1 MGPSAQKPAMRVRQ
15 GGGFNQGFGNFTDEH
30 LDENAMQQAMQQ
42 KALQQQGTTAGTKP
56 QPQQHGAGAGVPPA
70 PPREVG
76 TIPDEAK
83 RAGQDVWTEIKQF
96 FRLNTWL
103 NINPDAKDPAELA
116 KQKQTHQRWQKLNQ
130 EQQSVAKK
138 MYQQEVQRKKA
149 QAEEEERKRQQA
161 KQQEASALP
170 MPSSPQKGP
179 VGPTGS
185 KKQKAINKLQ
195 QDRQNMSGP
204 SSAN

>member
-42 KALQQQGTTAGTKP
+42 KALQQQSTTSGTKP
-56 QPQQHGAGAGVPPA
+56 QPQQQGTGLPPA

-76 TIPDEAK
+76 TISDEVK
-83 RAGQDVWTEIKQF
+83 RAGQDIWTEVKQF

-103 NINPDAKDPAELA
+103 NINPETKDPAELA
-116 KQKQTHQRWQKLNQ
+116 KQKQIHRRWQELDQNQ
-130 EQQSVAKK
+130 RAVAKK

-149 QAEEEERKRQQA
+149 EAEEEERKKQQA

>member
-1 MGPSAQKPAMRVRQ
+1 MGPSSPKPAMRVRQ
-15 GGGFNQGFGNFTDEH
+15 GGGFNQGFGDFTDEH
-30 LDENAMQQAMQQ
+30 LEENAMQGAIQQ
-42 KALQQQGTTAGTKP
+42 KALQQQSTNAGTKS
-56 QPQQHGAGAGVPPA
+56 QSQQQATGLPPA

-76 TIPDEAK
+76 TIPEETK
-83 RAGQDVWTEIKQF
+83 RAANDIWGEIKQF
-96 FRLNTWL
+96 FELNTWL
-103 NINPDAKDPAELA
+103 NINPESKDPAELA
-116 KQKQTHQRWQKLNQ
+116 KRKQTHQRWQKLNQ

-138 MYQQEVQRKKA
+138 IYQEEIQRKKA
-149 QAEEEERKRQQA
+149 LAEEEERKKQQQ